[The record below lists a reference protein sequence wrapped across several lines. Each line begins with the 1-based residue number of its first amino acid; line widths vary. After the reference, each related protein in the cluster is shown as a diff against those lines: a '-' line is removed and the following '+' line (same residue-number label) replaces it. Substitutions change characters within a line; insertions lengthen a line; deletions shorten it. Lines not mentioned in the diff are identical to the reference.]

1 MTAQLMFNRTKRSA
15 ALPGGKHV
23 RAAERERAMGD
34 GAKHDATASG
44 RSEERSGEALF
55 RVPRRPLERSSGA
68 ARPAR
73 PGGFANKPADLC
85 ERSAKQGASA
95 GGGRASER

>member
-34 GAKHDATASG
+34 SAKHDATASG
-44 RSEERSGEALF
+44 RSEERSGEGLF
-55 RVPRRPLERSSGA
+55 RGPEPPARAEQRSRP
-68 ARPAR
+68 PAR
-73 PGGFANKPADLC
+73 PVGVANKPADLC
-85 ERSAKQGASA
+85 ERSAEQGASA

>member
-1 MTAQLMFNRTKRSA
+1 MLSGIKSA
-15 ALPGGKHV
+15 AVQKDMPRSVTGGIHV

-44 RSEERSGEALF
+44 RSEERSGEGLF
-55 RVPRRPLERSSGA
+55 RGPEPPARAEQRSRP
-68 ARPAR
+68 PTR

-85 ERSAKQGASA
+85 ERSA
-95 GGGRASER
+95 

>member
-1 MTAQLMFNRTKRSA
+1 
-15 ALPGGKHV
+15 
-23 RAAERERAMGD
+23 MGD
-34 GAKHDATASG
+34 GAKHDTTASG

-55 RVPRRPLERSSGA
+55 RVPRRLLERSSGA

-73 PGGFANKPADLC
+73 PGGVANKPADLC
-85 ERSAKQGASA
+85 ERSEYQGASA